1 MNLVGKILTVLV
13 VVAALVFA
21 SLTVAVY
28 ATHKNWRDIVMNT
41 EAGPGKA
48 LGLQLQLKQA
58 QEKNAALKDAQA
70 KLAQELEA
78 EKVTKRNE
86 LTKLEQK
93 VKELADERERL
104 DKEKAALDEAQR
116 NAVAAMQASQQS
128 LGGLRK
134 EIEGLRDEVRSVR
147 KDRDDQFKAVV
158 KKTDELHQAVNEA
171 KRLRDR
177 TEVLAKDLGRA
188 QTLLQ
193 KNGLDMER
201 DGKPFPVEGLV
212 TAVHGSDLIEI
223 SIGADDGLSRGNQ
236 LEVFRIDGNNST
248 YLGRAEIVRV
258 EPDRAVGRLDPKFR
272 RGMIQKDD
280 RVATKIE

>member
-1 MNLVGKILTVLV
+1 MNLVGKILTILV
-13 VVAALVFA
+13 VVSAIVFA

-28 ATHKNWRDIVMNT
+28 ATHKNWREVVLNED
-41 EAGPGKA
+41 PGKE
-48 LGLQLQLKQA
+48 LGLKKQLEQAKQV
-58 QEKNAALKDAQA
+58 NASLKDAQA
-70 KLAQELEA
+70 KLAQELES
-78 EKVTKRNE
+78 EKVSKRDS

-104 DKEKAALDEAQR
+104 EKEKNQLDEAQR
-116 NAVAAMQASQQS
+116 SAVAAMQASQQS

-134 EIEGLRDEVRSVR
+134 EIEGLRDEARNVR
-147 KDRDDQFKAVV
+147 KDRDEQFKKVV
-158 KKTDELHQAVNEA
+158 QKTDELHQAVAAA
-171 KRLRDR
+171 KQLRDR

-188 QTLLQ
+188 QSLLQ
-193 KNGLDMER
+193 KNGLDLDR
-201 DGKPFPVEGLV
+201 DNKPFPVEGLV
-212 TAVHGSDLIEI
+212 TAVHGADLIEI
-223 SIGADDGLSRGNQ
+223 SIGADDGLSRGNH

-258 EPDRAVGRLDPKFR
+258 EPDRAVGRIDPKFR

>member
-28 ATHKNWRDIVMNT
+28 ATHKNWRDVVMNT
-41 EAGPGKA
+41 EAAPGKD
-48 LGLQLQLKQA
+48 LGLQLRLKQE
-58 QEKNAALKDAQA
+58 QDKNAALKDAQA
-70 KLAQELEA
+70 KLAQELDG
-78 EKVTKRNE
+78 EKVAKRNE

-104 DKEKAALDEAQR
+104 EKEKAALDEAQR

-134 EIEGLRDEVRSVR
+134 EIEGLRDEVRAVR
-147 KDRDDQFKAVV
+147 KDRDDQFKQVV
-158 KKTDELHQAVNEA
+158 KKTDDLHQAVNEA

-188 QTLLQ
+188 QSLLQ

-212 TAVHGSDLIEI
+212 TAVHGADLIEI
-223 SIGADDGLSRGNQ
+223 SIGADDGLSRGNH

-258 EPDRAVGRLDPKFR
+258 EPDRAVGRIDPKYR